1 MALVLFKPNLHLSF
15 RFFNYVVKIKASQDI
30 IHSLVHLLRI
40 SKIVKH
46 WIVKKNKCQ
55 LLLMFDLLIFCKKN
69 TLHDIHLMFS
79 FCACG
84 LIFFR
89 FYNNAHYAK
98 VGGITKVEMNFLEL
112 DFLFGLGF
120 HLNVT
125 PGTFQAYCVH
135 LQREMLLIQPLNFS
149 DSTLNL
155 GQSLKAHLCFN
166 EDECSHQK
174 QKQQQ
179 QLAVWFLAF
188 SQCMCSMVD

>member
-1 MALVLFKPNLHLSF
+1 
-15 RFFNYVVKIKASQDI
+15 
-30 IHSLVHLLRI
+30 
-40 SKIVKH
+40 
-46 WIVKKNKCQ
+46 
-55 LLLMFDLLIFCKKN
+55 MFDLLIFCKKN

-179 QLAVWFLAF
+179 QLAV
-188 SQCMCSMVD
+188 